1 MPVEKKQG
9 LNAMKWLPRP
19 RFIHVSPWFFAAA
32 TALLVLIVVTFA
44 ASNISREKRLMMSA
58 MLQKASILNRV
69 IQSGAK
75 ASYIADLRRGIWKPE
90 PWQDHIARVIAH
102 VAEDPDLTFISVI
115 TAKGEIV
122 ADSRPHKKGRH
133 LNEALPREMAEKT
146 ERGHFIYRIAQQ
158 DGRRYL
164 EVIRRFVPFQPFLPG
179 IPLSLQE
186 LHKRFTMPFG
196 LNSLL
201 TQPETYYMIIGLD
214 MASYDKA
221 LRRLRFQ
228 VVMLSLAML
237 LVGVGGWLSLA
248 AVQGY
253 RVSRKALQDIQ
264 AFTSL
269 LISRLP
275 VGIVAVD
282 NQGRITTWNR
292 TIAQLLDLSADQ
304 AIGRE
309 LTTVLPQALIDFFR
323 NSKSCTRCGEDPG
336 SCEIRLRKGNET
348 MVLNCYHLR
357 IDDHGRQPR
366 GEVLL
371 VTNVTALKNLEK
383 EMRETERLAAVGRMA
398 AGVAHEVRNPLSSVK
413 GLAILLQRKFAPGS
427 SDYETA
433 TLLVQEVERINR
445 TISELLSFARPAPLD
460 LARVDVRELLTRQV
474 RLLAADTESR
484 HIDFRL
490 DLADDLDPV
499 AADQDRLNQ
508 VFVNILLNAV
518 QAMDEGELTVTARN
532 SADRRSV
539 VITVRDSG
547 AGMDKE
553 VLAQAFFPYFTTKSG
568 GTGIGL
574 ALSQKVINDH
584 GGTISIQSSPG
595 QGTMVTIVLPRWTEE
610 EQGGELRVIV

>member
-1 MPVEKKQG
+1 
-9 LNAMKWLPRP
+9 MKWLPRP
-19 RFIHVSPWFFAAA
+19 RFIYVSPWFFAAA

-90 PWQDHIARVIAH
+90 PWQEHISRVIAH
-102 VAEDPDLTFISVI
+102 VAEDPDLIFIAVVDSRGLI
-115 TAKGEIV
+115 L
-122 ADSRPHKKGRH
+122 ADSRPDAQGRH
-133 LNEALPREMAEKT
+133 LPMALPDKMVAKT
-146 ERGHFIYRIAQQ
+146 TRGHFVYRISQLQ
-158 DGRRYL
+158 GRRYL
-164 EVIRRFVPFQPFLPG
+164 EVIHRFIPFQPFLPG

-196 LNSLL
+196 LNALPA
-201 TQPETYYMIIGLD
+201 QPDTYYMIIGLD

-221 LRRLRFQ
+221 LGRLRFQ

-282 NQGRITTWNR
+282 NRGKITTWNKA
-292 TIAQLLDLSADQ
+292 IAQLLALPAEQALGRDLTD
-304 AIGRE
+304 
-309 LTTVLPQALIDFFR
+309 VLPGELADFFK
-323 NSKSCTRCGEDPG
+323 NSKACARRGEEPG
-336 SCEIRLRKGNET
+336 SCEVRLKNGNGE
-348 MVLNCYHLR
+348 MVLNCYHLF

-433 TLLVQEVERINR
+433 SLLVQEVERINR
-445 TISELLSFARPAPLD
+445 TISELLGFARPAPLD
-460 LARVDVRELLTRQV
+460 LTRVDIRELLTRQV
-474 RLLAADTESR
+474 RLLAADTASR
-484 HIDFRL
+484 HIDFHVDL
-490 DLADDLDPV
+490 PDDLAPV
-499 AADQDRLNQ
+499 AADQDRLGQ

-518 QAMDEGELTVTARN
+518 QAMEEGQLIVRATNCSE
-532 SADRRSV
+532 DHSV
-539 VITVRDSG
+539 VITIQDSG
-547 AGMDKE
+547 TGMNKE
-553 VLAQAFFPYFTTKSG
+553 VLAQAFFPYFTTKAG

-584 GGTISIQSSPG
+584 GGTISIQSMPG
-595 QGTMVTIVLPRWTEE
+595 RGTTVTITLPQWRD
-610 EQGGELRVIV
+610 QNRKSG

>member
-1 MPVEKKQG
+1 
-9 LNAMKWLPRP
+9 MKWLPRP
-19 RFIHVSPWFFAAA
+19 RFIYVSPWLLAAA
-32 TALLVLIVVTFA
+32 TTLLVLIVVTFA
-44 ASNISREKRLMMSA
+44 ASNISREKRLMMGA

-69 IQSGAK
+69 IQSGAR

-90 PWQDHIARVIAH
+90 PWQEHISRVIAH
-102 VAEDPDLTFISVI
+102 VAEDPDLVFIAVI
-115 TAKGEIV
+115 NAKGEIM
-122 ADSRPHKKGRH
+122 ADSRPGSRGQR
-133 LNEALPREMAEKT
+133 LSVALPEEMAGKT
-146 ERGHFIYRIAQQ
+146 EHGHFIYRISQQ
-158 DGRRYL
+158 EGRRYL

-186 LHKRFTMPFG
+186 LHKRFTAPFG
-196 LNSLL
+196 PGALSAI
-201 TQPETYYMIIGLD
+201 PETYYMIIGLD

-237 LVGVGGWLSLA
+237 LVSVGGWLSLA

-264 AFTSL
+264 AFTGL

-292 TIAQLLDLSADQ
+292 AIAQLLDLPADQ

-309 LTTVLPQALIDFFR
+309 VTTVLPAELVNFFK
-323 NSKSCTRCGEDPG
+323 NSKTCARCGEEPG
-336 SCEIRLRKGNET
+336 SCEVRLKKSSGT
-348 MVLNCYHLR
+348 LVLNCYHLF
-357 IDDHGRQPR
+357 IDDHGKRPR

-413 GLAILLQRKFAPGS
+413 GLAILLQRKFTPGS

-433 TLLVQEVERINR
+433 SLLVQEVERINR
-445 TISELLSFARPAPLD
+445 TISELLGFARPAPLD
-460 LARVDVRELLTRQV
+460 LARVDVKELLARQV
-474 RLLAADTESR
+474 RLLAADAAST
-484 HIDFRL
+484 HIDFHL
-490 DLADDLDPV
+490 ELADDLGPV
-499 AADQDRLNQ
+499 AADADRLGQ

-518 QAMDEGELTVTARN
+518 QAMSEGELTVTARN
-532 SADRRSV
+532 SPDGRSV
-539 VITVRDSG
+539 IITVRDRG
-547 AGMDKE
+547 GGMEKE
-553 VLAQAFFPYFTTKSG
+553 VLDQAFFPYFTTKNG

-584 GGTISIQSSPG
+584 GGTISIRSEPG
-595 QGTMVTIVLPRWTEE
+595 RGTTVTITLPVWREV
-610 EQGGELRVIV
+610 GEGIEA

>member
-1 MPVEKKQG
+1 
-9 LNAMKWLPRP
+9 MKWLPRP
-19 RFIHVSPWFFAAA
+19 RFIYVSPWLFAAA
-32 TALLVLIVVTFA
+32 TTLLVLIVVTFA
-44 ASNISREKRLMMSA
+44 ASNISREKRLMMGA

-90 PWQDHIARVIAH
+90 PWQDHISRVIAH
-102 VAEDPDLTFISVI
+102 VAEDPDLLFISVI
-115 TAKGEIV
+115 NKKGEIM
-122 ADSRPHKKGRH
+122 ADSRPGSKGQR
-133 LNEALPREMAEKT
+133 LSVALPEEMARKT
-146 ERGHFIYRIAQQ
+146 ERGHFIYRISRQE
-158 DGRRYL
+158 GRRYL

-186 LHKRFTMPFG
+186 LHKRFTTPFG
-196 LNSLL
+196 PGSLPAS
-201 TQPETYYMIIGLD
+201 PETYYMIIGLD

-221 LRRLRFQ
+221 LGRLRFQ

-264 AFTSL
+264 AFTGL

-282 NQGRITTWNR
+282 NEGRITTWNR
-292 TIAQLLDLSADQ
+292 AIAQLLDLPADQ

-309 LTTVLPQALIDFFR
+309 VTTVLPAELVNFFK
-323 NSKSCTRCGEDPG
+323 NSKTCARCGEEPG
-336 SCEIRLRKGNET
+336 SCEVRLKKKSGT
-348 MVLNCYHLR
+348 MVLNCYHLF
-357 IDDHGRQPR
+357 IDDHGSRPR

-413 GLAILLQRKFAPGS
+413 GLAILLQRKFTPGS

-433 TLLVQEVERINR
+433 SLLVQEVERINR
-445 TISELLSFARPAPLD
+445 TISELLGFARPAPLD

-474 RLLAADTESR
+474 RLLAADTASR

-490 DLADDLDPV
+490 ELADDLGPV
-499 AADQDRLNQ
+499 AADADRLGQ

-518 QAMDEGELTVTARN
+518 QAMSEGELTVTAGN
-532 SADRRSV
+532 SPDGRSV
-539 VITVRDSG
+539 IITVRDSG
-547 AGMDKE
+547 AGMEKE
-553 VLAQAFFPYFTTKSG
+553 VLEQAFFPYFTTKNG

-584 GGTISIQSSPG
+584 GGTISIRSEPG
-595 QGTMVTIVLPRWTEE
+595 QGTTVTITLPLWRD
-610 EQGGELRVIV
+610 GGTDNDQ

>member
-1 MPVEKKQG
+1 
-9 LNAMKWLPRP
+9 MKWLPRP

-44 ASNISREKRLMMSA
+44 ASNISREKRLMMGA

-69 IQSGAK
+69 IQSGAR

-90 PWQDHIARVIAH
+90 PWQDHIGRVIAH
-102 VAEDPDLTFISVI
+102 VAEDPDLIFISVI
-115 TAKGEIV
+115 SSKGEIV
-122 ADSRPHKKGRH
+122 ADSRPDRKGTH
-133 LNEALPREMAEKT
+133 LAQMLPDDMAGKT
-146 ERGHFIYRIAQQ
+146 DRGHYVYRIAQQ
-158 DGRRYL
+158 EGKRYL

-196 LNSLL
+196 PGALPAS
-201 TQPETYYMIIGLD
+201 PETYYMIIGLD
-214 MASYDKA
+214 MTSYDKA

-282 NQGRITTWNR
+282 NLGRITTWNR
-292 TIAQLLDLSADQ
+292 AIAQILDLSAEQ
-304 AIGRE
+304 AIGKD
-309 LTTVLPQALIDFFR
+309 LTTVLPQELVDFFK
-323 NSKSCTRCGEDPG
+323 NSQSCARCGEDPG
-336 SCEIRLRKGNET
+336 SCEIRLRRENET
-348 MVLNCYHLR
+348 MVLNCYHLH
-357 IDDHGRQPR
+357 IDDHSGQPR

-433 TLLVQEVERINR
+433 SLLVQEVERINR

-460 LARVDVRELLTRQV
+460 LARVDVGELLARQV
-474 RLLAADTESR
+474 RILAADTASQ
-484 HIDFRL
+484 HINIRL
-490 DLADDLDPV
+490 DLADDLYPV

-508 VFVNILLNAV
+508 VFVNILLNAF

-532 SADRRSV
+532 STDRRN
-539 VITVRDSG
+539 VIVTVTDSG
-547 AGMDKE
+547 AGMERE
-553 VLAQAFFPYFTTKSG
+553 VLAQAFFPYFTTKAD

-584 GGTISIQSSPG
+584 GGTISIRSSPG
-595 QGTMVTIVLPRWTEE
+595 QGTTVTVVLPRWMEMALG
-610 EQGGELRVIV
+610 Q